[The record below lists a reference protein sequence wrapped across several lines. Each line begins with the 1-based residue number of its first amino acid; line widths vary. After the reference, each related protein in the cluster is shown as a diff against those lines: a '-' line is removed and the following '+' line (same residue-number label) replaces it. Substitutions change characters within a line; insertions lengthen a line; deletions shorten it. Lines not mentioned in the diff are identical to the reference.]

1 MFILETYLFFKGFR
15 AMIRMVQRTRLLEC
29 PNCQKQLEDTKQ
41 ENMTCKFCGFTFRR
55 VDVAQEDEEYLRRK
69 MIVELRT
76 EMEIFK
82 ARKKFSIIFMI
93 ISFVLAIPVLFSLP
107 WETVHWIILG
117 LFLTGGFTFFL
128 LMLLWD
134 RRYETSRSQASDI
147 SMRRRL

>member
-1 MFILETYLFFKGFR
+1 
-15 AMIRMVQRTRLLEC
+15 MVQRTRLIEC
-29 PNCQKQLEDTKQ
+29 PNCHKQLEDTKQ

-55 VDVAQEDEEYLRRK
+55 IDVAQEDEDYIRRK

-76 EMEIFK
+76 DMEIYK

-93 ISFVLAIPVLFSLP
+93 ISFVLVIPVLLSVP
-107 WETVHWIILG
+107 VYPIHWVMMFAFLG
-117 LFLTGGFTFFL
+117 GGFTFFL

-134 RRYETSRSQASDI
+134 RRYESSRSQASDI